1 MDYKEKYLKGLEE
14 AKKTLDSLDE
24 NYRCHELTKDD
35 IRIIYSRLF
44 PELAE
49 SENERIIKTLQE
61 YVKNR
66 NWPLNGPTQ
75 AEALAWLE
83 KQKDISESEAYKILS
98 KKGFVIIERELY
110 DELCDKAEQK
120 EQKPN
125 FSEKDS
131 TDFEIEVHEIIAQ
144 ARNDSRLNDAD
155 VLKQFEEEAA
165 FALMLKANK
174 LIEQQKPAEW
184 SEEDKDMLNC
194 CISSIE
200 EAKENR
206 YAYKETDGDT
216 SYDREIAFLKSLRPS
231 WKPSEEQMKWLK
243 DVIETVPMS
252 CRQQQPLESLYADL
266 QKLPSLKGFAIAVK
280 ESLNEPKA
288 ADISANFEK
297 AEKEKKDFVTSEFIR
312 CIKKVEGFNEGEA
325 YWLEYI
331 GDDTYVGRSDNI
343 LNSTFNITPKELFT
357 HFRRLND
364 FGVKCGVWKI
374 IPLFKVGDFIKK
386 KGKDYVPWKITE
398 VNEEGGYY
406 CGNYQ
411 HGYPTELM
419 FRDQRDYE
427 RVDNPG
433 MGVPKINGKPVS
445 TENNV
450 VNISHWVPSD
460 DQLEAIRFLMEDY
473 KPWLLSAS
481 EARKELGAI
490 YDEMLKLAKK

>member
-35 IRIIYSRLF
+35 IRGIYSRLF

-49 SENERIIKTLQE
+49 SDEEKIRKALIFAVRDWD
-61 YVKNR
+61 YV
-66 NWPLNGPTQ
+66 NGI
-75 AEALAWLE
+75 E
-83 KQKDISESEAYKILS
+83 S
-98 KKGFVIIERELY
+98 KKVI
-110 DELCDKAEQK
+110 
-120 EQKPN
+120 
-125 FSEKDS
+125 
-131 TDFEIEVHEIIAQ
+131 
-144 ARNDSRLNDAD
+144 
-155 VLKQFEEEAA
+155 
-165 FALMLKANK
+165 
-174 LIEQQKPAEW
+174 
-184 SEEDKDMLNC
+184 
-194 CISSIE
+194 
-200 EAKENR
+200 
-206 YAYKETDGDT
+206 AY
-216 SYDREIAFLKSLRPS
+216 
-231 WKPSEEQMKWLK
+231 
-243 DVIETVPMS
+243 
-252 CRQQQPLESLYADL
+252 LESL
-266 QKLPSLKGFAIAVK
+266 K
-280 ESLNEPKA
+280 EA
-288 ADISANFEK
+288 QDISANFEK
-297 AEKEKKDFVTSEFIR
+297 AEKEKTEFVSGKFIKCVKPFSDF
-312 CIKKVEGFNEGEA
+312 NAGEH

-331 GDDTYVGRSDNI
+331 GDDEYNGRSDNI
-343 LNSTFNITPKELFT
+343 LGVTYHITPGMLYTCFIQ
-357 HFRRLND
+357 D
-364 FGVKCGVWKI
+364 DGVSESAMIGKVWKI

>member
-1 MDYKEKYLKGLEE
+1 MDYKEKYLKGLER

-49 SENERIIKTLQE
+49 SEDERIRKELIFFLKKEIPQCSIKE
-61 YVKNR
+61 H
-66 NWPLNGPTQ
+66 
-75 AEALAWLE
+75 A
-83 KQKDISESEAYKILS
+83 
-98 KKGFVIIERELY
+98 
-110 DELCDKAEQK
+110 DK
-120 EQKPN
+120 
-125 FSEKDS
+125 
-131 TDFEIEVHEIIAQ
+131 
-144 ARNDSRLNDAD
+144 
-155 VLKQFEEEAA
+155 
-165 FALMLKANK
+165 LKAFV
-174 LIEQQKPAEW
+174 
-184 SEEDKDMLNC
+184 
-194 CISSIE
+194 
-200 EAKENR
+200 
-206 YAYKETDGDT
+206 
-216 SYDREIAFLKSLRPS
+216 SY
-231 WKPSEEQMKWLK
+231 
-243 DVIETVPMS
+243 
-252 CRQQQPLESLYADL
+252 LESL
-266 QKLPSLKGFAIAVK
+266 K
-280 ESLNEPKA
+280 EA
-288 ADISANFEK
+288 QDVSANFEK

-312 CIKKVEGFNEGEA
+312 CIKKVKGFNEGEA

-331 GDDTYVGRSDNI
+331 GDDTYVGRSDNV

-357 HFRRLND
+357 HFRRLKD
-364 FGVKCGVWKI
+364 FGVKGGVWKI
-374 IPLFKVGDFIKK
+374 MPLFKVGDFIKK

-450 VNISHWVPSD
+450 VNISHWVPSV
-460 DQLEAIRFLMEDY
+460 DQLEAVRYLLEDY

-481 EARKELGAI
+481 EARKELATI
-490 YDEMLKLAKK
+490 YDEMLKLAMK

>member
-1 MDYKEKYLKGLEE
+1 MDYKEKYLKGLER

-35 IRIIYSRLF
+35 IRGIYSRLF

-49 SENERIIKTLQE
+49 SEDERIIKTLQE

-75 AEALAWLE
+75 DEALAWLE

-174 LIEQQKPAEW
+174 LIEQKPV
-184 SEEDKDMLNC
+184 
-194 CISSIE
+194 
-200 EAKENR
+200 
-206 YAYKETDGDT
+206 
-216 SYDREIAFLKSLRPS
+216 EIKIDNPNTQNIIKSFVDS
-231 WKPSEEQMKWLK
+231 
-243 DVIETVPMS
+243 MS
-252 CRQQQPLESLYADL
+252 PDESLTGIEHDLALYAQLLAHYKAIKSDV
-266 QKLPSLKGFAIAVK
+266 QYNNALKGFAIAVK
-280 ESLNEPKA
+280 ESLKEPKA
-288 ADISANFEK
+288 VDTSVNFEK
-297 AEKEKKDFVTSEFIR
+297 AEKEKKDFVTSNFIR
-312 CIKKVEGFNEGEA
+312 CIKKVKGFNEGEA

-331 GDDTYVGRSDNI
+331 GDDTYVGRSDNV

-357 HFRRLND
+357 HFKRLKDFGVKLSD

-386 KGKDYVPWKITE
+386 KGGNYVPWKITE

-419 FRDQRDYE
+419 FMDQRDYE